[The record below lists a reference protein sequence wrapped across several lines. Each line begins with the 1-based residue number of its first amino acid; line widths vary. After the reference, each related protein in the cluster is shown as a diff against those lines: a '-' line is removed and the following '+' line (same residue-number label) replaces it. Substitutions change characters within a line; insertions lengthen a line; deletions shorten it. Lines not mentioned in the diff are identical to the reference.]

1 MTPHIAWARPYAA
14 GPVKALFLIHRQNQ
28 REVIELAQRLQLD
41 YTVFCAEDPGKF
53 GETGEGVDAGWRL
66 VQGNSAEELAAQ
78 LRTDLQADY
87 DVFIVGNVKW
97 DSFPLDCRYEIL
109 KKVKAGTGL
118 VGYMPNGHDEH
129 LDRLLENADFRW
141 AYANWSGEAQGVPD
155 FFGIGDFVGAVDT
168 ADPHA
173 GECAVRITGREVKM
187 GSREP
192 PRGGYYLHPVK
203 VEPNTQYRFS
213 AWYKAADGGQPSI
226 SLHPTSAGVPTPAG
240 EGWQHTEVT
249 WNTGDKTEFGIY
261 LLSVAVGKV
270 WYDDLS
276 LVKVGDDRNLLPNP
290 GFENPGPA
298 PDLLTEGIPYPALP
312 AFSGF
317 STPGDFARGVFR
329 IAQFGQG
336 RVALLQGFSVPITQA
351 MTPAPQGPMRTA
363 QLDYDYYLA
372 AAIKA
377 ILWAAHKEPPV
388 AILTPEPKLTIAH
401 ADLGAGR
408 PTFRLSGPDAE

>member
-1 MTPHIAWARPYAA
+1 MEAKGAEAASPGGVPAMPRTCSLAVALLALLAAQPSAAPVRTRYDRAFYTPSEEVVTPHIAWARPYAA
-14 GPVKALFLIHRQNQ
+14 GPVKALFLVHRQNQ

-78 LRTDLQADY
+78 LRKDLQADY

-168 ADPHA
+168 TERHA

-213 AWYKAADGGQPSI
+213 AWYMVAGGGQANV
-226 SLHPTSAGVPTPAG
+226 SLHPTPAGVPTPAG
-240 EGWQHTEVT
+240 EGWQHTEACRSHR
-249 WNTGDKTEFGIY
+249 
-261 LLSVAVGKV
+261 LH
-270 WYDDLS
+270 
-276 LVKVGDDRNLLPNP
+276 
-290 GFENPGPA
+290 PA
-298 PDLLTEGIPYPALP
+298 CH
-312 AFSGF
+312 
-317 STPGDFARGVFR
+317 R
-329 IAQFGQG
+329 
-336 RVALLQGFSVPITQA
+336 
-351 MTPAPQGPMRTA
+351 
-363 QLDYDYYLA
+363 
-372 AAIKA
+372 
-377 ILWAAHKEPPV
+377 
-388 AILTPEPKLTIAH
+388 
-401 ADLGAGR
+401 
-408 PTFRLSGPDAE
+408 